1 MQANSKCI
9 LLRHEGKVKTT
20 IKICVTPSFFI
31 KPPQKNTHTHTLLT
45 RHTRA
50 FTKYE

>member
-9 LLRHEGKVKTT
+9 LLRHEGNEKTT

-31 KPPQKNTHTHTLLT
+31 KPPRKHTHSLNQTYT
-45 RHTRA
+45 S
-50 FTKYE
+50 FYKI